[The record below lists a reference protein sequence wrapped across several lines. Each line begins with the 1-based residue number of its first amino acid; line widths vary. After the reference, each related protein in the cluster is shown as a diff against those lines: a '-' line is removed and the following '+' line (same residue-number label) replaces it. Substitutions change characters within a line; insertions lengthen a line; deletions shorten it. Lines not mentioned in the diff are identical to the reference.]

1 MTREPREHR
10 IRVGRSARWYELG
23 DPGPGVREI
32 WLVVHGYAQLA
43 RDFIGAFEPIVGPER
58 LVVAPEALSRFYAH
72 VERGGSHGRASVGA
86 TWMTREDRDAEI
98 LDYVDYLD
106 AVACRARAAAPNAS
120 RLVALGFSQG
130 TATASRWA
138 VLGAAAPDR
147 LVLWGGGPA
156 EDLTAEQL
164 AVRFSSTPIEIVHG
178 LTDRVVP
185 FAGVG
190 RAAARLQAHGV
201 AVEVRTYDGGH
212 RIDPDML
219 AQVAAA

>member
-1 MTREPREHR
+1 MTGEPREHR
-10 IRVGRSARWYELG
+10 LRVGRSARWYELG
-23 DPGPGVREI
+23 EPGPAVREI

-43 RDFIGAFEPIVGPER
+43 RDFIAAFEPIVGPER
-58 LVVAPEALSRFYAH
+58 LVVAPEALSRFYIH
-72 VERGGSHGRASVGA
+72 VEPGESHMRASVGA

-106 AVACRARAAAPNAS
+106 TVAARARAAAPNAT
-120 RLVALGFSQG
+120 RLVGLGFSQG

-156 EDLTAEQL
+156 EDLTAGQL

-178 LTDRVVP
+178 RSDRVVP
-185 FAGVG
+185 LAGVE
-190 RAAARLQAHGV
+190 RAAARLQGHGV
-201 AVEVRTYDGGH
+201 AIEVNTYDGGH
-212 RIDPDML
+212 RIDADVL
-219 AQVAAA
+219 ARLAAA